1 MTDHPEPSEG
11 VFYVVRLPHG
21 WQLCS
26 FRFDE
31 YGPIGLPDCWVQVL
45 EPFLDIWLTHFGKEN
60 PTTFKARHT
69 ALESELGLLVA
80 GYDTFPR
87 GEVCRADDRKRYVIR
102 HSGELARMM
111 HVPRREIEE
120 AFGIHGHATWVEDHD
135 HISDHRSAQRLRAL
149 LPIEEKWE
157 DI

>member
-11 VFYVVRLPHG
+11 VFYVVRLPDG

-31 YGPIGLPDCWVQVL
+31 YGAIGLPDCWVQVL
-45 EPFLDIWLTHFGKEN
+45 EPFLNIWLAQLGRDGPAE
-60 PTTFKARHT
+60 FKTRYS
-69 ALESELGLLVA
+69 ALENELGLLVA

-87 GEVCRADDRKRYVIR
+87 GVVRRGEGRKTFVVR
-102 HSGELARMM
+102 HGGELSRIM

-120 AFGIHGHATWVEDHD
+120 AFGIRGHATWVEDPEHV
-135 HISDHRSAQRLRAL
+135 SDHRNAQRVRAL

-157 DI
+157 DL

>member
-11 VFYVVRLPHG
+11 VFYVVRLPEG

-45 EPFLDIWLTHFGKEN
+45 EPFLNIWLAHLEQEGAVKYEE
-60 PTTFKARHT
+60 RHT
-69 ALESELGLLVA
+69 ALEHELGQLVA

-87 GEVCRADDRKRYVIR
+87 GVVCRSKDRKRYLIQ
-102 HSGELARMM
+102 HGGELARVM

-120 AFGIHGHATWVEDHD
+120 AFGIRGAATWVEDTAHV
-135 HISDHRSAQRLRAL
+135 SDHRNAQRVRTL
-149 LPIEEKWE
+149 LPIPEKWE
-157 DI
+157 DQ